1 MRLEPLILNILT
13 KNEEYTKK
21 VQPHLK
27 SEYFHKR
34 VEKTVYQLIDSFYVK
49 YSRLPPKDV
58 LMVELDSVEGLS
70 GDEYT
75 ECKKTLNEVFDDEY
89 KYDLEWLV
97 NETETFC
104 KDKSVYNAVMQA
116 VKIINGDDNKF
127 TENQIPSILQDAL
140 AVSFDKN
147 VGHDY
152 FDNAKDRFDFY
163 HRSEVKVRTSIDL
176 LNKITGTG
184 IPRRTLNILLGASGS
199 GKSAIKCSL
208 AADYL
213 TQGYNV
219 LYITLEM
226 AEQRIAER
234 IDANL
239 FNVPVSEI
247 KNLSEKIFVDKIS
260 KLHEKTRGKLVIK
273 EYPTST
279 ASVANFRIL
288 LDELKNKRGFIPDI
302 LIVDYL
308 GICASARYKSAA
320 NINSYTYQTSVAE
333 ELRAL
338 AVEQDFIIWTSVQ
351 TNRSG
356 MNVSDFD
363 VEAMADSTGPL
374 KTADL
379 LLGIIRTDDLTAL
392 NQIILKQLK
401 NRFGDPNYYKKFV
414 VGMDFSRM
422 KMYNVE
428 NSGQTTEIQSTIK
441 NEESESRYGTKTA
454 TNRSS
459 SSSGWDFDD

>member
-163 HRSEVKVRTSIDL
+163 HRSETKIASSVDL
-176 LNKITGTG
+176 LNKVTNGG
-184 IPRRTLNILLGASGS
+184 IPR
-199 GKSAIKCSL
+199 KS
-208 AADYL
+208 L
-213 TQGYNV
+213 TIFMCQCV
-219 LYITLEM
+219 HPDTKITV
-226 AEQRIAER
+226 R
-234 IDANL
+234 
-239 FNVPVSEI
+239 
-247 KNLSEKIFVDKIS
+247 
-260 KLHEKTRGKLVIK
+260 
-273 EYPTST
+273 
-279 ASVANFRIL
+279 
-288 LDELKNKRGFIPDI
+288 
-302 LIVDYL
+302 
-308 GICASARYKSAA
+308 
-320 NINSYTYQTSVAE
+320 
-333 ELRAL
+333 LR
-338 AVEQDFIIWTSVQ
+338 
-351 TNRSG
+351 
-356 MNVSDFD
+356 
-363 VEAMADSTGPL
+363 
-374 KTADL
+374 
-379 LLGIIRTDDLTAL
+379 
-392 NQIILKQLK
+392 
-401 NRFGDPNYYKKFV
+401 KKP
-414 VGMDFSRM
+414 
-422 KMYNVE
+422 Y
-428 NSGQTTEIQSTIK
+428 
-441 NEESESRYGTKTA
+441 
-454 TNRSS
+454 
-459 SSSGWDFDD
+459 

>member
-21 VQPHLK
+21 VQPHLLP
-27 SEYFHKR
+27 EYFHKR
-34 VEKTVYQLIDSFYVK
+34 TEKTVYQLIDAFYAK
-49 YSRLPPKDV
+49 YSRLPPRDV
-58 LMVELDSVEGLS
+58 LQIELDSIEGLS
-70 GDEYT
+70 GDEFT
-75 ECKKTLNEVFDDEY
+75 ECRKIITEAYEDEY
-89 KYDLEWLV
+89 RYDFEWLV
-97 NETETFC
+97 NETEKFC

-127 TENQIPSILQDAL
+127 TENQIPSILQNAL

-152 FDNAKDRFDFY
+152 FDNAKERFDFY
-163 HRSEVKVRTSIDL
+163 HKSEAKIKTSIDL
-176 LNKITGTG
+176 INKITNNGT
-184 IPRRTLNILLGASGS
+184 PRRTLNLLIGPSGS
-199 GKSAIKCSL
+199 GKSAVKCSL

-213 TQGYNV
+213 KQGYNV
-219 LYITLEM
+219 LYLTMEM

-234 IDANL
+234 IDANMFDIPL
-239 FNVPVSEI
+239 SEI
-247 KNLSEKIFVDKIS
+247 KNLSEKVFVDKIT
-260 KLHEKTRGKLVIK
+260 KIHEKTQGKLVIK
-273 EYPTST
+273 EYPTGT
-279 ASVANFRIL
+279 ASVANFRVL
-288 LDELKNKRGFIPDI
+288 MDELKNKRNFVPDI
-302 LIVDYL
+302 VFVDYL
-308 GICASARYKSAA
+308 GICASARYKTSA
-320 NINSYTYQTSVAE
+320 NVNSYTYQTSVSE
-333 ELRAL
+333 ELRAF
-338 AVEQDFIIWTSVQ
+338 AVEYDIIVWSSVQ

-379 LLGIIRTDDLTAL
+379 LLAIIRTDDLTAL

-441 NEESESRYGTKTA
+441 NEERESRYGTKTA

-459 SSSGWDFDD
+459 SGSGWDFDD